1 MQLITIKKYIFLL
14 IFVAFLSSCSS
25 SKQLNNQINIAAIKV
40 STLQEKKLDTIVS
53 QTTISPNNDVIIIQ
67 VEERLVDKI
76 VSKALSFEGYP
87 YRFGGTT
94 DKGMDCSGVVYSAY
108 ISEKILLPRTS
119 RDMATK
125 GKEILLEN
133 VQKGDLLF
141 FKTPWNKHN
150 INHVG
155 LVVEIKDN
163 EVFFIH
169 ATTSGGVIISKMSE
183 VFWKKTFLKATT
195 LF

>member
-1 MQLITIKKYIFLL
+1 MQQITNKKYIFLL
-14 IFVAFLSSCSS
+14 SFVAFLSSCSS
-25 SKQLNNQINIAAIKV
+25 SKQLNNQINIAATKV
-40 STLQEKKLDTIVS
+40 STLQEKKIDTIVN
-53 QTTISPNNDVIIIQ
+53 QNTISLNNDVVIIQ

-76 VSKALSFEGYP
+76 VNKALSFEGYP

-94 DKGMDCSGVVYSAY
+94 DKGMDCSGVIYSAY
-108 ISEKILLPRTS
+108 ISEKILLPRVS

-125 GKEILLEN
+125 GKEILIEN

-141 FKTPWNKHN
+141 FKTPWNKYN

-169 ATTSGGVIISKMSE
+169 ATTSRGVIISKLSE
-183 VFWKKTFLKATT
+183 DFWKKTFLKATT